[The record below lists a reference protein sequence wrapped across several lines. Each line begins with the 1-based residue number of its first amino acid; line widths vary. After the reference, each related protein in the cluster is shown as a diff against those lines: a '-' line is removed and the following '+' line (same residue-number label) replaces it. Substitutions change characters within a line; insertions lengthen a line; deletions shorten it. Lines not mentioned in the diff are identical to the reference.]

1 MCVNKYTF
9 QQQLHLHG
17 LQLYRWV
24 LLLSIVLAALSFSY
38 NVWRMEVSEHNATVR
53 TAGVQILQELAEL
66 EQIIFIAHYDQ
77 DLQQGSPR
85 RAWVHVGLIDDLSML
100 MSASTVESVNALR
113 DLWQREWPQLTTSH
127 ESVVLLG
134 DQIDEVRL
142 QVKSELS
149 RLQ

>member
-1 MCVNKYTF
+1 MKKRTAL
-9 QQQLHLHG
+9 QLLHLSD

-24 LLLSIVLAALSFSY
+24 LLLSIVLASLSFFY
-38 NVWRMEVSEHNATVR
+38 NVWRMEVSEHNAMVR
-53 TAGVQILQELAEL
+53 TAGIQILQELAEL

-85 RAWVHVGLIDDLSML
+85 RAWVRVGLIDDLSVL
-100 MSASTVESVNALR
+100 MSAPTIDSVNVLR
-113 DLWQREWPQLTTSH
+113 DLWQREWPQLKNSH
-127 ESVVLLG
+127 ESVISLG

-149 RLQ
+149 RLK